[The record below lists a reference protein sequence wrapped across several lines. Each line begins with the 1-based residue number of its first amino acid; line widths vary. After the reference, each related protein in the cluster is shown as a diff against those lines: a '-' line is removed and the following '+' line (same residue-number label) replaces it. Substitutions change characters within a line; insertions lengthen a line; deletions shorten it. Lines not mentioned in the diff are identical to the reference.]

1 MGAKPSRR
9 KGDGAG
15 APSEQK
21 LDNPKAK
28 VDTMPAKEAPQME
41 ITPRDFTT
49 QAAVSEEPEDVLNK
63 SMETVEAKMAS
74 VSVEDSTEL
83 VAAVPD
89 PEAKHDSLMGFS
101 QEASTK
107 IEFSVPESPAE
118 PAPIPCEPLTTE
130 DQSIPEA
137 PEPGAEA
144 VVGDV
149 EALAMENEAVSGE
162 EVSETEELLVCVN
175 QDDA

>member
-1 MGAKPSRR
+1 MGAKQSRR
-9 KGDGAG
+9 KSDGAG

-21 LDNPKAK
+21 RDDPEAE
-28 VDTMPAKEAPQME
+28 VETTPAEEAPQVD
-41 ITPRDFTT
+41 ITSRDITA

-74 VSVEDSTEL
+74 VNVEDSTEM

-89 PEAKHDSLMGFS
+89 PQAKHDSLTGLS

-107 IEFSVPESPAE
+107 IELSIPESPAD
-118 PAPIPCEPLTTE
+118 PAPVPCEPLITE
-130 DQSIPEA
+130 DLSIPEA
-137 PEPGAEA
+137 PEHGAEA
-144 VVGDV
+144 TVGDV
-149 EALAMENEAVSGE
+149 EALAKENKENSGQEA
-162 EVSETEELLVCVN
+162 SETEELFVCVN